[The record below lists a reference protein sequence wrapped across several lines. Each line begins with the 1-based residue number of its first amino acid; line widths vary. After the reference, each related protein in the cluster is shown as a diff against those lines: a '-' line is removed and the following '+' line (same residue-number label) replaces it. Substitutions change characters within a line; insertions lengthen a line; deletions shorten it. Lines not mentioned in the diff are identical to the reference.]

1 MNQLKKR
8 YYQAELLK
16 IKRGNARGTLI
27 NAKPLYLLAII
38 EAINI
43 GTLSSNIIRYPS
55 QTVEKLYN
63 LMYVIHEPNKKVS
76 PFELPFY
83 HLIGETFYHIRWKG
97 RQYEKSPHSHS
108 PSRRY
113 LRENV
118 DYAYLD
124 TDLWDLL
131 QDPAVR
137 EEYKELIIDFY
148 LKANI

>member
-1 MNQLKKR
+1 MNELKKR

-43 GTLSSNIIRYPS
+43 GTLSSNIISYPCK
-55 QTVEKLYN
+55 TVEKLYN
-63 LMYVIHEPNKKVS
+63 LMYVVHDPARKVS
-76 PFELPFY
+76 PFVLPYY
-83 HLIGETFYHIRWKG
+83 HLIGETFYHIKWKG
-97 RQYEKSPHSHS
+97 KPFETSPHAHS
-108 PSRRY
+108 PSQKYIRS
-113 LRENV
+113 NV

-124 TDLWDLL
+124 ADLWNLL

-137 EEYKELIIDFY
+137 EEYKKLIIDFY
-148 LKANI
+148 LRS

>member
-63 LMYVIHEPNKKVS
+63 LMYVIHEP
-76 PFELPFY
+76 
-83 HLIGETFYHIRWKG
+83 TFYHIRWKG